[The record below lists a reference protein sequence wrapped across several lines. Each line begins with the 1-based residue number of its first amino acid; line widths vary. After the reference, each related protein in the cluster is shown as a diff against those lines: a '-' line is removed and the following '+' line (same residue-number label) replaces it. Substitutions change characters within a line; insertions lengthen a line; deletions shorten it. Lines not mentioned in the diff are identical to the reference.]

1 MDPDSADFPEP
12 PSQPRITLR
21 SDTVDSSVFHDDE
34 EQFEMDDSEEQQ
46 DSFDAIPQNGY
57 TSLYG
62 QMSPS
67 FSGGDIL
74 SMASP
79 PLPVTPVT
87 ERTQTAG
94 EVIRT
99 YNPSP
104 EKRDREVSF
113 DDLLEEDMKFSAEGV
128 SDSVKHFYGAAIPV
142 TYDDRVDTGAG
153 YDTVDAGADYDSD
166 AGPDA
171 SDTGPPLPYKE
182 KSKVIEPVAIA
193 VNREFR
199 YPMNHKQRGCCII
212 FNQKHFDPHLKM
224 LTRDGTNQDAE
235 NMKHSMELLGFEHV
249 KVIHDSTKLEIINWI
264 AAVSKAD
271 HSNYDC
277 FACVI
282 LTHGG
287 DKDVLYAR
295 DGKME
300 LKDFMQPFRG
310 DNCPS
315 LATKPKLFFIQA
327 CRGFKLA
334 EPVKVRRLQYDSLNC
349 DTTDGGPATAEE
361 FATIPAEADFLIAQS
376 TVPKYYSWRNKSNG
390 SIFIQALCLTFNL
403 FGEEQEIMQMM
414 TKVNRMVAYD
424 YESASKDP
432 KMDQKKQIPSITTQL
447 TAELYFPKKREEHPS
462 ASEYS
467 VNQQVTSPRQLQ
479 QYQATARYEYDQYSS
494 HTVRASDNAFVET
507 TTQFSH
513 LSMQA
518 GDASRLEEAYM
529 DPRTEGAT
537 ANPPSHASV
546 RQRDLFPR
554 PPPLPTK
561 QRRPRRSNDSSHRIS
576 GDYTPRR
583 PSHEVYSSPIGSPR
597 DVTPHYVRGYDAPP
611 RRTSHETSPHGS
623 HHNLAA
629 RRTSYETS
637 FPAGSRAI
645 PVTLR
650 KQSFPPDGNSKYS
663 SSADAHLL
671 TPNRHLHPSQ
681 TVPSRLS
688 LSPNAARNS
697 VNRRSLPLG
706 TDPTPQ
712 AVSSWGS
719 GINRAGLSSAKQTEV

>member
-1 MDPDSADFPEP
+1 MDPHPADFPEP
-12 PSQPRITLR
+12 PPQPRITLR
-21 SDTVDSSVFHDDE
+21 SDTVDSSVFHDDDNL
-34 EQFEMDDSEEQQ
+34 FSMDDAVEQP
-46 DSFDAIPQNGY
+46 DSFDAVPPNSY
-57 TSLYG
+57 PSPNSSLSTSY
-62 QMSPS
+62 
-67 FSGGDIL
+67 SGGDIL

-79 PLPVTPVT
+79 PLPVTRIT

-104 EKRDREVSF
+104 EKRDHEVSY
-113 DDLLEEDMKFSAEGV
+113 DELLEEDMKFSAEGV

-142 TYDDRVDTGAG
+142 TCDDRVDTGAG
-153 YDTVDAGADYDSD
+153 YDTVDAGADYGSD
-166 AGPDA
+166 AGPDN
-171 SDTGPPLPYKE
+171 SDTGPPLPYKQ
-182 KSKVIEPVAIA
+182 KSKVIEPEAIA
-193 VNREFR
+193 VNREFQ

-212 FNQKHFDPHLKM
+212 FNQKHFDAHLRM
-224 LTRDGTNQDAE
+224 DTREGTNHDAE
-235 NMKHSMELLGFEHV
+235 NIKHSMEMLGFEHV
-249 KVIHDSTKLEIINWI
+249 RIIKDSTKVEIINWI

-295 DGKME
+295 DDKME

-334 EPVKVRRLQYDSLNC
+334 EPVKVRPVQCDSLNY
-349 DTTDGGPATAEE
+349 DTTDGGSATVDE

-403 FGEEQEIMQMM
+403 FGEKQEIMQMM

-432 KMDQKKQIPSITTQL
+432 KMNQKKQIPSITTQL
-447 TAELYFPKKREEHPS
+447 TAELYFPKKREGHPS

-479 QYQATARYEYDQYSS
+479 HNQVTARCEYDQYSS

-507 TTQFSH
+507 TTQFSR
-513 LSMQA
+513 LAMQA

-529 DPRTEGAT
+529 DPRTQGAA

-561 QRRPRRSNDSSHRIS
+561 QRQTRRSNDSSHRRS
-576 GDYTPRR
+576 GDYTTRR
-583 PSHEVYSSPIGSPR
+583 PPQEVYSSPTGSPR
-597 DVTPHYVRGYDAPP
+597 DVTPHYVTGYDAPP
-611 RRTSHETSPHGS
+611 RRSSHETSPYGS
-623 HHNLAA
+623 QHNVA
-629 RRTSYETS
+629 RRRPSYETS

-645 PVTLR
+645 PAVTLR
-650 KQSFPPDGNSKYS
+650 KQSLPVSSMYS
-663 SSADAHLL
+663 SSADSHLL
-671 TPNRHLHPSQ
+671 TPNRHLHPSE
-681 TVPSRLS
+681 TVPARLS
-688 LSPNAARNS
+688 VSPNAARNS

-706 TDPTPQ
+706 TDPKPQ

-719 GINRAGLSSAKQTEV
+719 GINRAGLRSTKQTEV